1 MGRYSIRFLLRE
13 DADDSLVAALALK
26 LDYAGDFGEQGVVLP
41 DANVPTWV
49 DLCSALPRYDSA
61 SRYGFSAIRF
71 NAESLS
77 VRVTAI
83 AGAAHAL
90 LMSHLS

>member
-1 MGRYSIRFLLRE
+1 MGRYTIRFLLRE
-13 DADDSLVAALALK
+13 DADDSLVAAFALEF
-26 LDYAGDFGEQGVVLP
+26 DHAGDFGEQGVVFP
-41 DANVPTWV
+41 DANIPTWV
-49 DLCSALPRYDSA
+49 NLCSALPHDYRA
-61 SRYGFSAIRF
+61 SRYGFTTIRF

-90 LMSHLS
+90 LMCHLS